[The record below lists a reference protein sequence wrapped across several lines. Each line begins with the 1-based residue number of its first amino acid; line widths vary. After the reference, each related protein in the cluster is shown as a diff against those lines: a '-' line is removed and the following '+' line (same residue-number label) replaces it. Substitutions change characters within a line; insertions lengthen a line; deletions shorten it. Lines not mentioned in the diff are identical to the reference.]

1 MLVVVELSPLTEG
14 MSTMSTVVRPAPPR
28 PSAPSAPVASR
39 PVAPINGGTL
49 PAPAAVAV
57 APVAVAPV
65 ASVAPVAEKS
75 KKGRVA
81 LPTWSSLF
89 ATQLNAA
96 GEHEYVMV
104 AAADGTSEHKQV
116 KLESVPVCGTAD
128 GEYDHKKFGP
138 LKLAN
143 FKKEGDFYRFQSALS
158 IVKSDEYLM
167 LAKDADAGKTRS
179 SKFATMA
186 AEYANILAGLK
197 PLLSAEQ
204 FAEIEAKY
212 LAISGGVA
220 VPVA

>member
-1 MLVVVELSPLTEG
+1 MTATMLVVVELSPLTEG

-39 PVAPINGGTL
+39 PVAPVNGGTL
-49 PAPAAVAV
+49 PAPVAV
-57 APVAVAPV
+57 APVAVA
-65 ASVAPVAEKS
+65 VAPVAEKS

-104 AAADGTSEHKQV
+104 VAADGTSEHKQV

-220 VPVA
+220 VPVV